1 MQASSGLHWKH
12 DEDATK
18 FANELRNVS
27 LLTNNSVGIDLDLA
41 KNVSM
46 EIYPLT
52 RSLNPDDKSKPFLF
66 VRNQTRVVWQTAM
79 NKRRVAVIGSPGIG
93 KSFSIFYF
101 LRLLMKE
108 NQTFVFEARKWG
120 RVYLFQPGSG
130 AYTVG
135 SMGLKPWSASDCKE
149 LKVSQNHYVID
160 PDRAEDGKVV
170 SVCANTIIAP
180 SPDVTHLGE
189 FRKTPGLVKLYMAP
203 LTLEE
208 TMVYAPYFGI
218 DQQRTTQLFQDFGGV
233 LRKVMATEAE
243 VKDLRKERESVV
255 GDKGLVRTFFNSG
268 GVLHHSQGAKPLSQV
283 FLIVPSEADLTDYHV
298 EFAGSGSENALV
310 NKFETELKTLLKPL
324 QQGSQ
329 LLDDIFESFAH
340 NILSSGGNSFH
351 IRMLGSRAP
360 VFSATLKPSHRQKVN
375 GGLLELLNTA
385 ASQPNAYCTAKKETA
400 VIDAGFLDK
409 NGTLHAFQITTGK
422 SHTFKSDKMNDALA
436 NMSNPPKRIK
446 LYWVVLAEAFFGFS
460 RKPMAGNI
468 NRITIEETVLSLSDP
483 RNPLSKENLERRLNE
498 LPSEEAK
505 LREGLT
511 RRLQGWQSKPRLDS
525 IKSKDELAKARA
537 LVTFEESHVKDL
549 CKKLGIKQTVEWL
562 EQAVRR
568 WTELLEALKPMPD
581 GPRKPTEKES
591 REDAAEYLL

>member
-18 FANELRNVS
+18 FANELRTVS
-27 LLTNNSVGIDLDLA
+27 SLTNNSVGIDLDLA

-66 VRNQTRVVWQTAM
+66 VRKQTRVVWNMAV
-79 NKRRVAVIGSPGIG
+79 NKSRVAVIGSPGIG

-101 LRLLMKE
+101 LRLLMQE
-108 NQTFVFEARKWG
+108 NQTFVFEARKWA
-120 RVYLFQPGSG
+120 RVYLFQRDSK
-130 AYTVG
+130 AYTVS
-135 SMGLKPWSASDCKE
+135 SMGLEHWVISDCEE
-149 LKVSQNHYVID
+149 LQVSQNHYVID
-160 PDRAEDGKVV
+160 PDRAERGTVV

-180 SPDVTHLGE
+180 SPDVNHLGE
-189 FRKTPGLVKLYMAP
+189 FKKTPGLVKLYMAP

-208 TMVYAPYFGI
+208 TMVYASYFGI
-218 DQQRTTQLFQDFGGV
+218 DQQRATQLFQDFGGV
-233 LRKVMATEAE
+233 LRKVMAAEAE

-255 GDKGLVRTFFNSG
+255 GDKGLVKTFFNSG
-268 GVLHHSQGAKPLSQV
+268 GVLHHSNAAKPLSQV
-283 FLIVPSEADLTDYHV
+283 FLIVPSEEDPTDYHV

-340 NILSSGGNSFH
+340 NILSSGGDSFH

-360 VFSATLKPSHRQKVN
+360 VFSATLKPSRRQKVH

-385 ASQPNAYCTAKKETA
+385 ASQPNTYCTARKNTA
-400 VIDAGFLDK
+400 VIDGCFV
-409 NGTLHAFQITTGK
+409 NGTTLHAFQITRGK
-422 SHTFKSDKMNDALA
+422 SHSFKSDKMNDALA
-436 NMSNPPKRIK
+436 NMSNPPSKIK
-446 LYWVVLAEAFFGFS
+446 LYWVVLVENFFDFS
-460 RKPMAGNI
+460 RKAMAGTI
-468 NRITIEETVLSLSDP
+468 RGITIEETVLSLSDP

-505 LREGLT
+505 LRGGLT
-511 RRLQGWQSKPRLDS
+511 RRLPGWQSKPRLDS
-525 IKSKDELAKARA
+525 INTEDELAKAGA

-549 CKKLGIKQTVEWL
+549 CKKLGINPSAEWL
-562 EQAVRR
+562 AQAVGK
-568 WTELLEALKPMPD
+568 WTELLKAL
-581 GPRKPTEKES
+581 E
-591 REDAAEYLL
+591 L

>member
-12 DEDATK
+12 DENATK
-18 FANELRNVS
+18 FANELRTVS
-27 LLTNNSVGIDLDLA
+27 SLKNNSVGIDLDLA

-52 RSLNPDDKSKPFLF
+52 RSLNPDDGSKPFLF
-66 VRNQTRVVWQTAM
+66 VRNQTRVVWNMTL

-101 LRLLMKE
+101 LRLLMQE
-108 NQTFVFEARKWG
+108 NQTFVFEARKWAI
-120 RVYLFQPGSG
+120 VYLFQPDSK
-130 AYTVG
+130 AYTVS
-135 SMGLKPWSASDCKE
+135 SMELKHWSASGCKE
-149 LKVSQNHYVID
+149 LQVSQNHYVID
-160 PDRAEDGKVV
+160 PDRAERGTVV

-180 SPDVTHLGE
+180 SPDVNHLGE
-189 FRKTPGLVKLYMAP
+189 FKKTRGLVKLYMAP

-208 TMVYAPYFGI
+208 TLVYASYFGI
-218 DQQRTTQLFQDFGGV
+218 DQQRATQLFQDFGGV
-233 LRKVMATEAE
+233 LRKVMAAEAE

-268 GVLHHSQGAKPLSQV
+268 GVLHYSNKAKPLSQV
-283 FLIVPSEADLTDYHV
+283 FLIVPSEEDPTDYHV

-310 NKFETELKTLLKPL
+310 NKFETELNTLLRPL

-360 VFSATLKPSHRQKVN
+360 VFSATLKPSHRQKVH

-385 ASQPNAYCTAKKETA
+385 ASQPNTYCTARKNTA
-400 VIDAGFLDK
+400 VIDGCFV
-409 NGTLHAFQITTGK
+409 NGTTLHAFQITRGK
-422 SHTFKSDKMNDALA
+422 SHSFKSDKMNDALA
-436 NMSNPPKRIK
+436 NMSNPPSKIK
-446 LYWVVLAEAFFGFS
+446 LYWVVLVEDFFDFS
-460 RKPMAGNI
+460 RKAMAGTI
-468 NRITIEETVLSLSDP
+468 RGITIEETVLSLSDP

-511 RRLQGWQSKPRLDS
+511 RRLQGWQNKPRLDS
-525 IKSKDELAKARA
+525 INTKDDLAKAGA
-537 LVTFEESHVKDL
+537 LVTFAESHVKDL
-549 CKKLGIKQTVEWL
+549 CKKLGIKPSAEWL
-562 EQAVRR
+562 AQAVGK
-568 WTELLEALKPMPD
+568 WTELLKAL
-581 GPRKPTEKES
+581 E
-591 REDAAEYLL
+591 L

>member
-18 FANELRNVS
+18 FANELRTVS

-66 VRNQTRVVWQTAM
+66 VRKQTRVVWNMAM
-79 NKRRVAVIGSPGIG
+79 NKSRVAVIGSPGIG

-101 LRLLMKE
+101 LRLLMQE
-108 NQTFVFEARKWG
+108 NQTFVFEARKWA
-120 RVYLFQPGSG
+120 RVYLFQPGSK
-130 AYTVG
+130 AYTVS
-135 SMGLKPWSASDCKE
+135 SMGLEHWVISDCEE
-149 LKVSQNHYVID
+149 LQVSQNHYVID
-160 PDRAEDGKVV
+160 PDRAEHGTVV

-180 SPDVTHLGE
+180 SPDVNHLGE

-218 DQQRTTQLFQDFGGV
+218 DQQRTTQLFQDFGGI

-243 VKDLRKERESVV
+243 VMDLREERKTVL
-255 GDKGLVRTFFNSG
+255 GDKGLVTTFFNSG
-268 GVLHHSQGAKPLSQV
+268 GVLHHSNAAKPLSQV
-283 FLIVPSEADLTDYHV
+283 FLIVPSEKDPTKYHV

-310 NKFETELKTLLKPL
+310 NKFETELKTLMKPMR
-324 QQGSQ
+324 QDSQ

-360 VFSATLKPSHRQKVN
+360 VFSATLKPSHRQKVH

-385 ASQPNAYCTAKKETA
+385 ASQPNTIRMLGSRAPVFSATLKPSHRQKVHGGLLELLNTAASQPNTYCTARKNTA
-400 VIDAGFLDK
+400 VIDGCFV
-409 NGTLHAFQITTGK
+409 NGTTLHAFQIATGQR
-422 SHTFKSDKMNDALA
+422 HPFKSDKMNEALA
-436 NMSNPPKRIK
+436 NMTNRPTRIR
-446 LYWVVLAEAFFGFS
+446 LYWVVLVEDFFDFS
-460 RKPMAGNI
+460 RKAMAGTI
-468 NRITIEETVLSLSDP
+468 RGITIEETVLSLSDP

-511 RRLQGWQSKPRLDS
+511 RRLQGWVSFGA
-525 IKSKDELAKARA
+525 ELSYFR
-537 LVTFEESHVKDL
+537 F
-549 CKKLGIKQTVEWL
+549 
-562 EQAVRR
+562 
-568 WTELLEALKPMPD
+568 LLE
-581 GPRKPTEKES
+581 R
-591 REDAAEYLL
+591 

>member
-12 DEDATK
+12 DEDATD
-18 FANELRNVS
+18 FANELRTVS

-41 KNVSM
+41 RNAST

-52 RSLNPDDKSKPFLF
+52 RSLNPDDQSKPFLF
-66 VRNQTRVVWQTAM
+66 VRNQTRVVWNMAM

-101 LRLLMKE
+101 LRLLTQK
-108 NQTFVFEARKWG
+108 NQTFVFEARKWN

-135 SMGLKPWSASDCKE
+135 SVLLKHWAPEGCKE
-149 LKVSQNHYVID
+149 LEVSQNHYVID
-160 PDRAEDGKVV
+160 PDRAEGGKVV
-170 SVCANTIIAP
+170 SVSANTIIAP
-180 SPDVTHLGE
+180 SPDVNNLGE
-189 FRKTPGLVKLYMAP
+189 FRKTRGLVKLYMAP

-218 DQQRTTQLFQDFGGV
+218 DEQRTTQLFQDFGGV

-255 GDKGLVRTFFNSG
+255 GDEGLVRTFFNSG
-268 GVLHHSQGAKPLSQV
+268 GVLHYSQAAKPLSQV
-283 FLIVPSEADLTDYHV
+283 FLIVPSEEDPTEYHV

-310 NKFETELKTLLKPL
+310 NKFETELKTLMKPM
-324 QQGSQ
+324 QQDSQ

-340 NILSSGGNSFH
+340 KILSSGGSFH

-360 VFSATLKPSHRQKVN
+360 VLSATLKPSHRQMVH

-385 ASQPNAYCTAKKETA
+385 ASQRNTYCTARKNTA
-400 VIDAGFLDK
+400 VIDGCFVDEWT
-409 NGTLHAFQITTGK
+409 TLHAFQITTGK
-422 SHTFKSDKMNDALA
+422 SHSFKSDKMKNALA
-436 NMSNPPKRIK
+436 SMSNPPKRIK
-446 LYWVVLAEAFFGFS
+446 LYWVVLVEDFFDFS
-460 RKPMAGNI
+460 RKAMAGKI
-468 NRITIEETVLSLSDP
+468 GSITIEETVLSLSDP
-483 RNPLSKENLERRLNE
+483 KNPLSKKKLEQRLNE

-549 CKKLGIKQTVEWL
+549 CKKLGIKQSPEWL
-562 EQAVRR
+562 EQAVRN
-568 WTELLEALKPMPD
+568 WTEMLEALKPMPD